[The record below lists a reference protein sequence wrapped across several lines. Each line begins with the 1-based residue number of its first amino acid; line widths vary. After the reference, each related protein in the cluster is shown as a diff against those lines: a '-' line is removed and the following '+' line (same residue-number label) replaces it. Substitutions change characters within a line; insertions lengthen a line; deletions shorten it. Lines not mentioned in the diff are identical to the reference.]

1 MGNMLREER
10 VCSAKSYLE
19 AEPVV
24 RLDSCSQPGS
34 SLHSLLSLCDSGV
47 EISYP
52 AGRQTGGVFQF
63 LLAENVCH
71 ILHGSFYFLLVI
83 SSKTWR

>member
-1 MGNMLREER
+1 MGYMLREER
-10 VCSAKSYLE
+10 VCSAKPHLE
-19 AEPVV
+19 AQPVV
-24 RLDSCSQPGS
+24 SLNSCSQPGS

-52 AGRQTGGVFQF
+52 AERQTGGVFQF
-63 LLAENVCH
+63 LLAENICH
-71 ILHGSFYFLLVI
+71 ILHGSFHFLLVI